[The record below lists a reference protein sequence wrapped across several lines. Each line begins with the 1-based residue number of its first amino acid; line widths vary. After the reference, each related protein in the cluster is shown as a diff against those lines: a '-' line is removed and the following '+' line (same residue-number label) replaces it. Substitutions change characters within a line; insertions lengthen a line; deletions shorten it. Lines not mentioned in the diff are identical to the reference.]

1 MAEQKATNVTWH
13 DHRVTKDERCK
24 QNGHKGAVL
33 WFTGLSGSGKSTIA
47 NTVDHKL
54 FEMGKHTFVLDGD
67 NIRMGLNKNL
77 GFSPEDRTENIRRIG
92 EVSKLY
98 NDAGIIVMTAFISP
112 YREDRNQ
119 VREILG
125 DGEFIEIYVK
135 ASLETCEGRDP
146 KGLYKKARA
155 GEIKGFTGI
164 DAPYEEP
171 EKAELVLDS
180 DGKGIDDLADEVVAF
195 LESKG
200 YLTYA

>member
-1 MAEQKATNVTWH
+1 M
-13 DHRVTKDERCK
+13 
-24 QNGHKGAVL
+24 
-33 WFTGLSGSGKSTIA
+33 
-47 NTVDHKL
+47 
-54 FEMGKHTFVLDGD
+54 
-67 NIRMGLNKNL
+67 
-77 GFSPEDRTENIRRIG
+77 
-92 EVSKLY
+92 
-98 NDAGIIVMTAFISP
+98 
-112 YREDRNQ
+112 
-119 VREILG
+119 
-125 DGEFIEIYVK
+125 K